1 MHSDQEDKLFGKLDR
16 LAESLADAH
25 RKLDE
30 LRGLAPPS
38 AAVSDGHSLPPTW
51 DNTVTYTPSDQPH
64 THSFTVLTP
73 GGVVAITPQASQI
86 ADLEKILAS
95 ADYQEGKVA
104 VNIEADGK
112 VVTTPVVPEEQAK
125 PEETGVGDST
135 EQYFQNLEEPASGE
149 TGHAPHKHSKRK
161 S

>member
-38 AAVSDGHSLPPTW
+38 AAVSD
-51 DNTVTYTPSDQPH
+51 DQPH